1 MTVLLKK
8 FLFAAA
14 LLTFIGIT
22 GESLAANKPGNK
34 EIKKSDMD
42 TKVNPGVDFYDYANG
57 NWQKNVTIPPQY
69 PMWGTFFELRDN
81 NLDMLHKILLQT
93 QKESAKHGSNVQMVG
108 DFFVSGMDTT
118 EIEKLGYSPIVPE
131 LKKID
136 ALNNLDDFY
145 KELADIHLGYSN
157 AIFSFSS
164 GADFKDSKMEIA
176 QLDQS
181 GLGLPNRDYYTKED
195 DHSKKI
201 REQYVQH
208 VKKMFELTGVDSSS
222 ALKDANM
229 VMNIE
234 TMLAKASLT
243 NVEMRDPKKVYNKMP
258 LSKIEEIAPNFNWS
272 LYLKNLGVSNPGEI
286 NVAEPGFVKAVSNMM
301 KEVSLNDWKT
311 YLKWNVIRSSANY
324 LSSPFV
330 QERFDFYGTTLTGSK
345 EMQPRWKRVLQ
356 AIDNSI
362 GDQLGQLYVKD
373 YFPPAAKTKAKQIVM
388 NLIHT
393 FGERIKNLDWMSDAT
408 KKQALT
414 KLNAITIKIGYPD
427 KWKSYNGL
435 EITKGSYFQNAI
447 NSSIF
452 NYRKDL
458 EKIGKPV
465 DKTEWE
471 MTPQTVN
478 AYYEPVNNEIVF
490 PAAILQ
496 PPFFDMNADD
506 AVNYGAMGC
515 VIGHEMTHGFDDQ
528 GRQFDATGNMRDWW
542 TQQDEENFNKKA
554 ELIVEQYDSF
564 TPVDTLHINGK
575 LTLGENIADLGG
587 VNISFNAFEKT
598 KQYKENKPI
607 DGFTPAQRFFLSYAN
622 VWKTKAREQMAR
634 MLLQVDPHSPGK
646 YRVIGPLSNTPAFW
660 KAFDVKPGQ
669 PMMNPKDKL
678 PKIW

>member
-222 ALKDANM
+222 ALKDANT

-286 NVAEPGFVKAVSNMM
+286 NVAEPEFVKAVSNMM

-427 KWKSYNGL
+427 KWKNYNGL

-465 DKTEWE
+465 DTTEWE

>member
-1 MTVLLKK
+1 MIVLLKK

-208 VKKMFELTGVDSSS
+208 VRKMFELTGVDSSS
-222 ALKDANM
+222 ALKDANT

-373 YFPPAAKTKAKQIVM
+373 YFPPAAKAKAKQIVM

-427 KWKSYNGL
+427 KWKNYNGL

>member
-243 NVEMRDPKKVYNKMP
+243 NVEMRDPKKVYNKMS
-258 LSKIEEIAPNFNWS
+258 LSKIEDIAPNFNWS

-427 KWKSYNGL
+427 KWKNYNGL

-542 TQQDEENFNKKA
+542 TKQDEENFNKKA